1 MIYKYATN
9 MFYSISLELE
19 LENVKDS
26 LDSSTSKA
34 SVFYQR
40 EHGKFK
46 IENTNINT
54 ITAGLQKKVNV
65 KQKTISKNQNNIF
78 SGRFTSAQTVKV
90 KQKTILKPYPQ
101 F

>member
-1 MIYKYATN
+1 

-19 LENVKDS
+19 LENGKDS
-26 LDSSTSKA
+26 LHSSTSKA

-54 ITAGLQKKVNV
+54 ITAGLQRKVNV
-65 KQKTISKNQNNIF
+65 KQKTISKNQNKKF
-78 SGRFTSAQTVKV
+78 QPAFKRPKME
-90 KQKTILKPYPQ
+90 
-101 F
+101 